1 VERAERKSDS
11 AHSQAGATTCAVIGK
26 TFFSAC
32 ALALS
37 AFLMIEA
44 GARAEEPAQ
53 DDATV
58 LSVVASAFC
67 SAYPVDYLNLNSR
80 AAVPPGSLDDSH
92 GQALLDSDVVRL
104 LKERNRSGAMMPGD
118 ANFACLRRTDS
129 EEIDEAFGANRGNA
143 ATRPSRGADWTAFYK
158 AFRGSKGVVS
168 MSLPAYS
175 NARHQATVYLSHT
188 CGRLCGQGILYVLKR
203 NDDSWV
209 LIKTVSLWIS

>member
-11 AHSQAGATTCAVIGK
+11 PHPQTGATTCAVIGK
-26 TFFSAC
+26 TFRSAC

-44 GARAEEPAQ
+44 GAQDEEPAQ

-67 SAYPVDYLNLNSR
+67 SAYPVDYLNLNSS

-92 GQALLDSDVVRL
+92 GQALLESDDVRL
-104 LKERNRSGAMMPGD
+104 FKERNKSGAMIPGD
-118 ANFACLRRTDS
+118 AKFACLHPTDS
-129 EEIDEAFGANRGNA
+129 EKINEALGANRGNA
-143 ATRPSRGADWTAFYK
+143 ATRPSRRADWAAFYK

-168 MSLPAYS
+168 MSLPVYT
-175 NARHQATVYLSHT
+175 NARQQATVYLSHT

-203 NDDSWV
+203 NDDSWL